1 MKIIEQSVEI
11 ITEPNP
17 IKRIEMVGRVCW
29 KSEHRITED
38 SAKPFVAGLIKR
50 GHTSPLEHARVVV
63 PSNHIDFYLVNE
75 IAHVIYGMR
84 NRIDTIRRKSNG
96 EITGINVNVRD
107 FVATL
112 AFVYGDNM
120 KEKEI
125 LSEVEKLENASDY
138 MTVKFTTD
146 IGMTRELL
154 RHRQMS
160 FMELSTR
167 YVNYQ
172 DGIEFIKPEWY
183 THKHWGEQHVFEET
197 ILKIEKQYKC
207 LIERGFK
214 PQEARAILPLCTK
227 TELYMTGM
235 LSQWKDVFALRESPA
250 AHPQMRNLMALLREE
265 MAKKGIE
272 VE

>member
-1 MKIIEQSVEI
+1 MKIIDQSVEI
-11 ITEPNP
+11 ITESNP
-17 IKRIEMVGRVCW
+17 LKRIELVGRVCW

-63 PSNHIDFYLVNE
+63 PRDNKSFMMYSINE
-75 IAHVIYGMR
+75 PYGYR
-84 NRIDTIRRKSNG
+84 DRRRKTYKNG
-96 EITGINVNVRD
+96 RVCADVVNVRD
-107 FVATL
+107 LWNMSHYPNHENEFV
-112 AFVYGDNM
+112 
-120 KEKEI
+120 
-125 LSEVEKLENASDY
+125 SEVEKLENSDDY
-138 MTVKFTTD
+138 MTVKFITD
-146 IGMTRELL
+146 IGMSRELI

-167 YVNYQ
+167 YVNYK

-183 THKHWGEQHVFEET
+183 THKHWGEQHVFEAT
-197 ILKIEKQYKC
+197 ILKIENQYKC

-250 AHPQMRNLMALLREE
+250 AHPQMRALMALLREE
-265 MAKKGIE
+265 MKKNNIE
-272 VE
+272 VK

>member
-1 MKIIEQSVEI
+1 MKIINQSVEI

-17 IKRIEMVGRVCW
+17 LKRIELVGRVCW

-50 GHTSPLEHARVVV
+50 GHTSPLEHARVIV
-63 PSNHIDFYLVNE
+63 PDNNYHFILSSLRE
-75 IAHVIYGMR
+75 TYGFR
-84 NRIDTIRRKSNG
+84 DRRRKMYKNG
-96 EITGINVNVRD
+96 FVYADMFNVRD
-107 FVATL
+107 LWNVNRIFNQTAEMFVS
-112 AFVYGDNM
+112 D
-120 KEKEI
+120 I
-125 LSEVEKLENASDY
+125 EKLENASDY
-138 MTVKFTTD
+138 MTVKFITD

-167 YVNYQ
+167 YVNYR
-172 DGIEFIKPEWY
+172 DGIEFIKPLRY
-183 THKHWGEQHVFEET
+183 DDNQTYRLGHSGMFER
-197 ILKIEKQYKC
+197 IEMMYAG
-207 LIERGFK
+207 LIETGCK

-250 AHPQMRNLMALLREE
+250 AHPQMRDLMALLRAE
-265 MAKKGIE
+265 MEKQGIE
-272 VE
+272 VK

>member
-17 IKRIEMVGRVCW
+17 LKRIELVGRVCW

-63 PSNHIDFYLVNE
+63 PRDNKSFMLYSIRE
-75 IAHVIYGMR
+75 PYGYS
-84 NRIDTIRRKSNG
+84 DRRRSVYKKG
-96 EITGINVNVRD
+96 CVYADVVNVRD
-107 FVATL
+107 LWNMCSYFNHEKDFV
-112 AFVYGDNM
+112 
-120 KEKEI
+120 
-125 LSEVEKLENASDY
+125 SEVEKLENAKDY

-146 IGMTRELL
+146 IGMTRELI

-167 YVNYQ
+167 YVNYE
-172 DGIEFIKPEWY
+172 DGIEFVKPLRYDDNANLQTGYNEYLSVVEMMYKDDIK
-183 THKHWGEQHVFEET
+183 HG
-197 ILKIEKQYKC
+197 L
-207 LIERGFK
+207 K
-214 PQEARAILPLCTK
+214 PQEARAVLPLCTK

-250 AHPQMRNLMALLREE
+250 AHPQMRDLMALLREE
-265 MAKKGIE
+265 MEKKGIE
-272 VE
+272 VK

>member
-17 IKRIEMVGRVCW
+17 LKRIELVGRVCW

-63 PSNHIDFYLVNE
+63 PPGHEMYYLLNCYDHFFYG
-75 IAHVIYGMR
+75 IK
-84 NRIDTIRRKSNG
+84 NRIIHDDKGNIFANMRDY
-96 EITGINVNVRD
+96 VNVRYAILEEHFFQDD
-107 FVATL
+107 F
-112 AFVYGDNM
+112 
-120 KEKEI
+120 I
-125 LSEVEKLENASDY
+125 SEVENLKNADDY
-138 MTVKFTTD
+138 MTVKFITD
-146 IGMTRELL
+146 IGMSRELI

-172 DGIEFIKPEWY
+172 DGIEFVKPEWY
-183 THKHWGEQHVFEET
+183 ENEICGRDHIFRETVLCCEENYQWM
-197 ILKIEKQYKC
+197 IRC
-207 LIERGFK
+207 GCK

-250 AHPQMRNLMALLREE
+250 AHPQMRALMELLRQE
-265 MAKKGIE
+265 MEKHGIE
-272 VE
+272 VK

>member
-1 MKIIEQSVEI
+1 MKIIDQSVEI

-17 IKRIEMVGRVCW
+17 LKRIELVGRVCW

-50 GHTSPLEHARVVV
+50 GHTSPLEHARVVIPKDHLLFWIIFHEQQV
-63 PSNHIDFYLVNE
+63 
-75 IAHVIYGMR
+75 YGIR
-84 NRIDTIRRKSNG
+84 NRLVVDYDGRTESSIKVNLRDIHSTLYRICGDGLNFDDFFN
-96 EITGINVNVRD
+96 NVES
-107 FVATL
+107 L
-112 AFVYGDNM
+112 P
-120 KEKEI
+120 
-125 LSEVEKLENASDY
+125 NADDY

-146 IGMTRELL
+146 IGMSRELI

-167 YVNYQ
+167 YVNYE
-172 DGIEFIKPEWY
+172 DGIEFVKPLRYDDNSSLQTGYNEYLSVVEMMYKDSIKQ
-183 THKHWGEQHVFEET
+183 G
-197 ILKIEKQYKC
+197 L
-207 LIERGFK
+207 K

-250 AHPQMRNLMALLREE
+250 AHPQMRALMALLREE
-265 MAKKGIE
+265 MKKNNIE

>member
-17 IKRIEMVGRVCW
+17 LKRIELVGRVCW

-38 SAKPFVAGLIKR
+38 SAKPFVTGLIKR

-63 PSNHIDFYLVNE
+63 PRNNKSFLLYAINE
-75 IAHVIYGMR
+75 PYGYR
-84 NRIDTIRRKSNG
+84 DRHRKAYHKGRVSAD
-96 EITGINVNVRD
+96 VLNVRD
-107 FVATL
+107 LWNVGGYSNRKDDFV
-112 AFVYGDNM
+112 
-120 KEKEI
+120 
-125 LSEVEKLENASDY
+125 SEVEKLQNANDY
-138 MTVKFTTD
+138 MTVKFITD

-167 YVNYQ
+167 YVNYR
-172 DGIEFIKPEWY
+172 DGIEFIKPLRY
-183 THKHWGEQHVFEET
+183 DDNSVYSFGYSGMFER
-197 ILKIEKQYKC
+197 IEMVYAGS
-207 LIERGFK
+207 IELGSER
-214 PQEARAILPLCTK
+214 QEARAILPLCTK

-250 AHPQMRNLMALLREE
+250 AHPQMRALMALLREE
-265 MAKKGIE
+265 MEKHGIE
-272 VE
+272 VK

>member
-1 MKIIEQSVEI
+1 MKIIDQSVEI

-17 IKRIEMVGRVCW
+17 LNRIELVGRVCW

-50 GHTSPLEHARVVV
+50 GHTSPLEHARVVIPKDHLLFWIIFHEQQV
-63 PSNHIDFYLVNE
+63 
-75 IAHVIYGMR
+75 YGIR
-84 NRIDTIRRKSNG
+84 NRLVVDYDGRTESSIKVNLRDIHSTLYRICGDGLKFDDFFN
-96 EITGINVNVRD
+96 NVES
-107 FVATL
+107 L
-112 AFVYGDNM
+112 P
-120 KEKEI
+120 
-125 LSEVEKLENASDY
+125 NADDY
-138 MTVKFTTD
+138 MTVKFITD
-146 IGMTRELL
+146 IGMSRELI

-167 YVNYQ
+167 YVNYE
-172 DGIEFIKPEWY
+172 DGIEFIKPIGNGANDMFSDEM
-183 THKHWGEQHVFEET
+183 QF
-197 ILKIEKQYKC
+197 ILDVIEAKYIN
-207 LIERGFK
+207 LIQKGWK

-250 AHPQMRNLMALLREE
+250 AHPQMRALMALLREE
-265 MAKKGIE
+265 MKKNNIE

>member
-1 MKIIEQSVEI
+1 MKIINQSVEI
-11 ITEPNP
+11 ITETNP
-17 IKRIEMVGRVCW
+17 LKRIELVGRVCW

-38 SAKPFVAGLIKR
+38 SAKPFVAGLIRR

-63 PSNHIDFYLVNE
+63 PRDSKSFMLYAIRE
-75 IAHVIYGMR
+75 PYGYSDRHR
-84 NRIDTIRRKSNG
+84 NVYKNG
-96 EITGINVNVRD
+96 RVYAYVVNVRD
-107 FVATL
+107 LWNMSNYPNQEKDFVS
-112 AFVYGDNM
+112 
-120 KEKEI
+120 EI
-125 LSEVEKLENASDY
+125 EKLKNAADY

-172 DGIEFIKPEWY
+172 DGIEFIKPLHYDDNANLHTGYNEY
-183 THKHWGEQHVFEET
+183 LSVVEMM
-197 ILKIEKQYKC
+197 YKDNIKMG
-207 LIERGFK
+207 LK
-214 PQEARAILPLCTK
+214 PQEARAVLPLCTK

-250 AHPQMRNLMALLREE
+250 AHPQMRDLMALLREE
-265 MAKKGIE
+265 MGKKGIE
-272 VE
+272 VK

>member
-17 IKRIEMVGRVCW
+17 LKRIELVGRVCW

-38 SAKPFVAGLIKR
+38 SAKPFVEGLIKR
-50 GHTSPLEHARVVV
+50 GHTSPLEHARVIIPDNNFRFILSSSRETYGYRERRRNVYKKGC
-63 PSNHIDFYLVNE
+63 FYAEV
-75 IAHVIYGMR
+75 
-84 NRIDTIRRKSNG
+84 
-96 EITGINVNVRD
+96 VNVRD
-107 FVATL
+107 LWNMVNYFNHYNKFV
-112 AFVYGDNM
+112 
-120 KEKEI
+120 
-125 LSEVEKLENASDY
+125 SEVEKLENANDY
-138 MTVKFTTD
+138 MTVKFITD

-172 DGIEFIKPEWY
+172 DGIEFIKPLGYDDTSSLKLGYDEYLSVVEWMY
-183 THKHWGEQHVFEET
+183 QDNIRLGA
-197 ILKIEKQYKC
+197 
-207 LIERGFK
+207 K
-214 PQEARAILPLCTK
+214 PQETRAILPLCTK

-250 AHPQMRNLMALLREE
+250 AHPQMRQLMALLREE
-265 MAKKGIE
+265 MKKNGIE
-272 VE
+272 VK